1 MNIVATTFVLMN
13 LYSKFLLIFVIL
25 KGSKLVLVS
34 AITFQGNFIKTDV
47 DRPNIKAAN
56 ERVGQRQNKKKI
68 LFKQKISLRQFL
80 QLLRGFY
87 GKLLKSL
94 S

>member
-1 MNIVATTFVLMN
+1 MNIVVTIFVLMN

-47 DRPNIKAAN
+47 VRPNIKVAN
-56 ERVGQRQNKKKI
+56 ERVGQRQNRKKI
-68 LFKQKISLRQFL
+68 LFEAKKICNS
-80 QLLRGFY
+80 
-87 GKLLKSL
+87 
-94 S
+94 